1 MGAGTL
7 LLFVGVAMISSHL
20 VRPLAALVGRP
31 ARSLGGAAG
40 RLAAQNSVRN
50 PGRTASTAA
59 ALMIGLA
66 LVTFVATLGDGLR
79 SSFDDA
85 LEQADPRATTSC
97 RPTATPTAGVSR
109 RRPAR
114 RSRGRPA

>member
-1 MGAGTL
+1 AGTL
-7 LLFVGVAMISSHL
+7 LLFVGVAMLSGHL

-31 ARSLGGAAG
+31 ARSLGGSAG

-66 LVTFVATLGDGLR
+66 LVTFVATLGAGLR
-79 SSFDDA
+79 SSFADSLGKQIRASHVISASSNSDTA
-85 LEQADPRATTSC
+85 LFPVA
-97 RPTATPTAGVSR
+97 
-109 RRPAR
+109 
-114 RSRGRPA
+114 